1 MNDTPEE
8 PFTFQFEKPQFQ
20 VSQVSTLMKLY
31 CFCFFRFV
39 LTWAEILFWKP
50 THFSAVQCFTS
61 NKTIITTNGFF
72 CHKLQT
78 WIDQAEQMY
87 VTIDW
92 KLIREKSLRIEVLFH
107 QFVRTSTSCC
117 VSQQFVRNG
126 KSVCL
131 KLSTA
136 NCTLSTVNCPL
147 STVICQQKE
156 DG

>member
-20 VSQVSTLMKLY
+20 VSQVSTFNETLL
-31 CFCFFRFV
+31 FFFFRFV

-50 THFSAVQCFTS
+50 IHFSAVQCFTS

-78 WIDQAEQMY
+78 SIDQAEQMY

-92 KLIREKSLRIEVLFH
+92 KLEREKALTIEGLFY

-117 VSQQFVRNG
+117 MSQQFVRNG

-131 KLSTA
+131 KLST
-136 NCTLSTVNCPL
+136 VN
-147 STVICQQKE
+147 CQQKE
-156 DG
+156 DGSKKSEDQGLDSWGW